1 MSILF
6 FSSRR
11 RHTRCALVTGVQTC
25 ALPIWEDLTQQMRPP
40 ARQHAERRLVATDF
54 VDGDEVDRLG
64 GIELVDLETSID
76 DGHVPVE
83 EVDETRLEVREHGL
97 EHRPVSARRKVVDR
111 EYHGLLHFVC
121 AGNTNNKTTARL

>member
-1 MSILF
+1 M
-6 FSSRR
+6 R
-11 RHTRCALVTGVQTC
+11 
-25 ALPIWEDLTQQMRPP
+25 EDLTQQMRPP

-83 EVDETRLEVREHGL
+83 EVDELRLAVREHRSE
-97 EHRPVSARRKVVDR
+97 EHPSELQSLMRTSYAVFCLKKQTTV
-111 EYHGLLHFVC
+111 
-121 AGNTNNKTTARL
+121 NNSNI